1 MGSNAVDTPSSK
13 PALPQNPASLLG
25 TLVNGKWR
33 VKRVLGEGGMAT
45 VYFAIHE
52 HTNRRAAIK
61 VLHPEFCVVREARER
76 FSREARAANS
86 VNHRGAV
93 PVLDD
98 GELEN
103 GTPYLVMDYL
113 EGESVQDRLFELGQG
128 LPVDQVL
135 SITER
140 LLDVLEAAHRAGV
153 LHRDIKPDNVFLTS
167 EGEVKLLDFGIS
179 KLSNE
184 PQDHKTQVGSIMGT
198 PAYMAPEQARGRWD
212 EIGPRTEIFA
222 VGATMFTMLSGR
234 TIHTAETNNELLLKV
249 MTTPA
254 PDVRTVAPDVP
265 DGVAE
270 LVSRAL
276 AFAKQE
282 RFESAEQMR
291 LAVAELLGDSGR
303 QSRSS
308 ISDVERTSRAPSVPP
323 LFSPA
328 GPPAAKTFR
337 EETTSRTT
345 YRPVA
350 FSLFPSPTIARGLAS
365 ARRKWKYGVA
375 MVGVA
380 VGSYLIVASWSSDE
394 AAPISPV
401 TAIQRSETPK
411 SDAPQN
417 GEGEH
422 PSNDA
427 AIDLSDLP
435 EDEDGGRKSATEK
448 DRAADLERLL
458 SGGTVSGK
466 SGADATPEKGS
477 ATGTSAAGTRDRAG
491 AAPAKTEEPPPEFH
505 DAQDVDPLSRRR

>member
-1 MGSNAVDTPSSK
+1 MGSNAMDTPSSK
-13 PALPQNPASLLG
+13 PALPQSPASLLG

-45 VYFAIHE
+45 VYFAVHE

-61 VLHPEFCVVREARER
+61 VLHPEFCVVQEARER

-86 VNHRGAV
+86 VDHRGAV

-113 EGESVQDRLFELGQG
+113 DGDSVQDRLLELGHG

-140 LLDVLEAAHRAGV
+140 LLEVLDAAHRAGV
-153 LHRDIKPDNVFLTS
+153 LHRDIKPDNVFLTR

-179 KLSNE
+179 KVSNE

-234 TIHTAETNNELLLKV
+234 TIHTADTNNELLLKV

-254 PDVRTVAPDVP
+254 PDVRTVAPHVP
-265 DGVAE
+265 PEVAE
-270 LVSRAL
+270 VVSRAL

-282 RFESAEQMR
+282 RFESAEHMR
-291 LAVAELLGDSGR
+291 HAVAGLLGDSNR
-303 QSRSS
+303 QGQSAFY
-308 ISDVERTSRAPSVPP
+308 DGERISRAPSVPP
-323 LFSPA
+323 FTTSPLL
-328 GPPAAKTFR
+328 PSPTFR

-350 FSLFPSPTIARGLAS
+350 FSLFPAPTIARGIES
-365 ARRKWKYGVA
+365 ARRRWKYGVA
-375 MVGVA
+375 MLGVFVA
-380 VGSYLIVASWSSDE
+380 SYLFVASWSSDE
-394 AAPISPV
+394 TAPISPV
-401 TAIQRSETPK
+401 TATQRSRAPAP
-411 SDAPQN
+411 DAP
-417 GEGEH
+417 E
-422 PSNDA
+422 DA
-427 AIDLSDLP
+427 ASEKPAQEEAIDLSDLP
-435 EDEDGGRKSATEK
+435 EEDAKEK
-448 DRAADLERLL
+448 NSGEKERAAALERLL
-458 SGGTVSGK
+458 SG
-466 SGADATPEKGS
+466 ATPQRSGSEGASPKGDP
-477 ATGTSAAGTRDRAG
+477 TGPRAG
-491 AAPAKTEEPPPEFH
+491 AVLTPGKAEEPPSAPEE
-505 DAQDVDPLSRRR
+505 AQENVDPLSRRR